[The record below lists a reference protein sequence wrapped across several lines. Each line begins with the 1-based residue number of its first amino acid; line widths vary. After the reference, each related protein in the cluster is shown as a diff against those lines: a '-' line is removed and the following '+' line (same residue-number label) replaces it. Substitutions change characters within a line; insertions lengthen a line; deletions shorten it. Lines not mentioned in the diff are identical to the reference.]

1 MKLLDLSTML
11 FKKEE
16 KEHRIT
22 KIIGQKLLIATRRGI
37 NLLHQRLL
45 KGKQDYF
52 DTSMGELIRAN
63 VAMRDP
69 RPLAGSRMHYSL
81 VDGGKWQAEE
91 MPRKGTEKV
100 TFADLQAE
108 DLP

>member
-1 MKLLDLSTML
+1 MELLDLSTML
-11 FKKEE
+11 YKQEE
-16 KEHRIT
+16 HKCKIT
-22 KIIGQKLLIATRRGI
+22 KIIGQKLFIATRAGI
-37 NLLHQRLL
+37 KLLHHRLL

-52 DTSMGELIRAN
+52 DIAMGELIRAN

-69 RPLAGSRMHYSL
+69 KPLAGSRRHYSL

-91 MPRKGTEKV
+91 MPTKGTKV